1 MNRIAHL
8 FTAESAR
15 PRFWVLEATLQ
26 RGPRTGEHYIVK
38 NVHNQDRT
46 FATYEEAAACADRLH
61 FLQFGTARY
70 SVQVRY
76 GKP

>member
-26 RGPRTGEHYIVK
+26 RGPRTGERYTVQG
-38 NVHNQDRT
+38 VDGVRT
-46 FATYEEAAACADRLH
+46 FKTYEEAAECAERLRIM
-61 FLQFGTARY
+61 QAGTARY